1 MSSIKLWHSEE
12 MKQWRWTVVD
22 DDLNMHSGQ
31 EPEMGDAMNK
41 IAKTVKELEGVCE
54 AK

>member
-12 MKQWRWTVVD
+12 MKQWRWTLTD
-22 DDLNMHSGQ
+22 DELNMHSGQ
-31 EPEMGDAMNK
+31 QPDIRDALNQ
-41 IAKTVKELEGVCE
+41 IAKTVKELEGFCE

>member
-31 EPEMGDAMNK
+31 EPDIRDAMNK
-41 IAKTVKELEGVCE
+41 IAKTVKELEGFCE